1 MLYFVQQL
9 SIGVHI
15 SLNVTHAQKTIP
27 SMSVK
32 PVSGQEF
39 KKKTKTCQLS
49 SYNSVIPIVRLKPEI
64 RLFRHF
70 PKLHNIQKRLRIAPK
85 SFIFSISG
93 FFAKICQ
100 KHCIVEKTQDIC
112 PIEKKTQDIC
122 PIDIESN
129 VLMKKKPR
137 T

>member
-64 RLFRHF
+64 RPFLSF
-70 PKLHNIQKRLRIAPK
+70 PKVM
-85 SFIFSISG
+85 
-93 FFAKICQ
+93 
-100 KHCIVEKTQDIC
+100 KHT
-112 PIEKKTQDIC
+112 KKA
-122 PIDIESN
+122 
-129 VLMKKKPR
+129 
-137 T
+137 